1 MELRNQNCVRKKYGR
16 DSQMLPNDKSKT
28 YSDKLYWTY
37 IQKVMHLPLKD
48 LIEKKK
54 KVNAINCL
62 IVNYGC
68 KLKKYGMSNV

>member
-1 MELRNQNCVRKKYGR
+1 
-16 DSQMLPNDKSKT
+16 
-28 YSDKLYWTY
+28 
-37 IQKVMHLPLKD
+37 MHLPLKD

-68 KLKKYGMSNV
+68 KLKKTWYVKCVNFVFTPSQLVQNLQYDMIQKKLE

>member
-1 MELRNQNCVRKKYGR
+1 
-16 DSQMLPNDKSKT
+16 
-28 YSDKLYWTY
+28 
-37 IQKVMHLPLKD
+37 MHLPLKD

-68 KLKKYGMSNV
+68 KLKKIWYVKCVNFVFAPSQLVQNLQYDMIQKKLE